1 MRRRRHPRPRLCHAR
16 RARDGQPLRG
26 DVGPVPLHPVDRD
39 RRRLRARR
47 VLLAQQGRPQLFA
60 VPRHQGPRAGCG
72 TPRQIRAERQGLD
85 GDHETVLHSGR
96 GTVRQADHRF
106 LRRRGAE
113 IQLLAVLAHHVRVR
127 ELAFRAGNETVHQ
140 TVHPPHRRSAGLQR
154 VAVHPIQPVRVDDPA
169 DGEVPRSARRA
180 VPLQHQ
186 GRERRVCDR
195 RRERTRTRAH
205 RGRTGHDPEDP
216 GHVRLLQAQPVR
228 HEHEETRRPH
238 RHRPRR

>member
-1 MRRRRHPRPRLCHAR
+1 MYYSSGNYEAFARPKKPAGVDGKSAYIIGTGLAALSAACYLV
-16 RARDGQPLRG
+16 RDAQMPGKNIHILEK
-26 DVGPVPLHPVDRD
+26 DAVGPVPLHPVDRD

-72 TPRQIRAERQGLD
+72 TPGQIRAERQGLD

-140 TVHPPHRRSAGLQR
+140 TVHPPHWRSAGLQR

-180 VPLQHQ
+180 VPLQYQ

-195 RRERTRTRAH
+195 RRERTRT
-205 RGRTGHDPEDP
+205 
-216 GHVRLLQAQPVR
+216 
-228 HEHEETRRPH
+228 
-238 RHRPRR
+238 